1 MAEEG
6 GRETFWDVCSHF
18 ELGAMTGEQWANMQG
33 AISEEWSD
41 ALSPTTLLTCL
52 VGSTRVVG
60 ASRQQAARGPT
71 RREGDGESRK
81 LKGPGAVR
89 CWSVAQRDEETV
101 RHELARAVSGSGV
114 RVAGEICR
122 SCDF

>member
-18 ELGAMTGEQWANMQG
+18 ELGAMTGEQCANMQG

-71 RREGDGESRK
+71 RRECDGGSRK
-81 LKGPGAVR
+81 ERVGSSKDQVLFGVGPLHK
-89 CWSVAQRDEETV
+89 ETK
-101 RHELARAVSGSGV
+101 RR
-114 RVAGEICR
+114 
-122 SCDF
+122 

>member
-6 GRETFWDVCSHF
+6 GREAFWDVCSHF

-33 AISEEWSD
+33 AISEEWGD

-60 ASRQQAARGPT
+60 CFSIAGCSRTNETGGRQRF
-71 RREGDGESRK
+71 EEGESRK

-89 CWSVAQRDEETV
+89 CCSVAQRDGET
-101 RHELARAVSGSGV
+101 
-114 RVAGEICR
+114 
-122 SCDF
+122 